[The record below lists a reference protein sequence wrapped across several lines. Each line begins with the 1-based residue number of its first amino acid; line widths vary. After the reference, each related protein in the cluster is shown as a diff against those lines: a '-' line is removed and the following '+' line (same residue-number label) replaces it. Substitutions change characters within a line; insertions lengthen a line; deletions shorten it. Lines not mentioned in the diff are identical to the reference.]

1 MSLKK
6 LLSLGFGVIL
16 ALILVISVV
25 ASPRFYQSSEG
36 FNTYRALALTSVS
49 TGRVQANILE
59 ARLAA
64 L

>member
-25 ASPRFYQSSEG
+25 ASLRFYQSSGG
-36 FNTYRALALTSVS
+36 FNTYRSLALTSVV
-49 TGRVQANILE
+49 TGRIQANILE

-64 L
+64 